1 MTTRRCCRGRYGCLI
16 AVAILM
22 VACGKKDDD
31 EDGIGPGPGGL
42 PRALSIRIDGPSR
55 VTQLDQVSF
64 KVLQTWSDGSSRDV
78 TAAATLSSSNSS
90 VLSISAGLGM
100 AVAAGEVGLT
110 AQFEGFTSQRKTV
123 FVIPT
128 TPEWNGAYRLT
139 VGGGACGSS
148 MPPELRQRTFGANVG
163 QHELTLT
170 VHVSTF
176 GVVAGRIFNPE
187 AVFYLANTSRAMN
200 RGRMRPVA
208 ARQDEGRVGPSL
220 SQSGYRRTVYWT
232 SPDTSI
238 VELLPDGNRLVI
250 VGEAKTTMSPS
261 GFTGTLDGALTLY
274 ERNTRN
280 QLAVCSSPLHALV
293 LARS

>member
-31 EDGIGPGPGGL
+31 EDDIVSPPGGL

-148 MPPELRQRTFGANVG
+148 MPPELRQRTFGANVR

-170 VHVSTF
+170 VDVSPF

-187 AVFYLANTSRAMN
+187 AVFYLANTSQAIN

-220 SQSGYRRTVYWT
+220 SQSGYWRTVYWP

-238 VELLPDGNRLVI
+238 KELLPDGNRLVI
-250 VGEAKTTMSPS
+250 GGEAGTTMSPS
-261 GFTGTLDGALTLY
+261 GFTGTLNGALTLY

-280 QLAVCSSPLHALV
+280 QLAVCSSPLHAFV

>member
-31 EDGIGPGPGGL
+31 EDGIGPGPGGP

-64 KVLQTWSDGSSRDV
+64 KVLQTWSDGSSSDV

-170 VHVSTF
+170 VKVSTF

-187 AVFYLANTSRAMN
+187 AVFYLANTSRAIN

-220 SQSGYRRTVYWT
+220 SQSGYRRSVYWP
-232 SPDTSI
+232 SPDTGI

-250 VGEAKTTMSPS
+250 VGEAVTTMSPS
-261 GFTGTLDGALTLY
+261 GFTGTLNGALTLY

-280 QLAVCSSPLHALV
+280 QLAVCSSPSHAFV